1 MILALFLHMCWGS
14 FVNRQASQSM
24 HWQWVREGKW
34 RGSGLSQVGLGS
46 SQAMKVHLTVE
57 QSPVPFFWVLALWQ
71 KYISTGSL

>member
-1 MILALFLHMCWGS
+1 
-14 FVNRQASQSM
+14 M
-24 HWQWVREGKW
+24 HWQRVREGKW